1 MQSIATPKSNADS
14 EAPIP
19 KLAPRAI
26 VRTIFKRDRTDDQA
40 EQYEHDRKIEAR
52 ERSGIG
58 KRERRE
64 ERTTSG
70 KEPHFVTVP
79 HRADAAT
86 QDRLL
91 LLGLTK
97 DGIEHTDAKIEA
109 IEHEIHRDQNRDKE
123 EPKSLKNRDIHD
135 YSPSFVAAGAVS
147 SFAEASAA
155 FTGGVPDMNEFEE
168 AATGAGCSCVGPC
181 LMKRATM
188 RAHAMNS
195 TR

>member
-1 MQSIATPKSNADS
+1 M
-14 EAPIP
+14 
-19 KLAPRAI
+19 
-26 VRTIFKRDRTDDQA
+26 RTIFERDRTDDQA
-40 EQYEHDRKIEAR
+40 EQYEHDRKIEAG
-52 ERSGIG
+52 ECSGIG

-64 ERTTSG
+64 ERTASG
-70 KEPHFVTVP
+70 KEPHFVAVP
-79 HRADAAT
+79 HRADTTA

-91 LLGLTK
+91 FLGLTK
-97 DGIEHTDAKIEA
+97 DGIEHADTKIET
-109 IEHEIHRDQNRDKE
+109 IEHEIHRDQNRDKK

-135 YSPSFVAAGAVS
+135 YSPSFFAAGAVS

-155 FTGGVPDMNEFEE
+155 FAGGVPDMNEIEE